1 MRFGLYRDNTKPNV
15 AARAIGAALALTI
28 TLAGC
33 AAPAAAPTTTN
44 EPATEETAATQETTE
59 ATAEETATPV
69 SEVTFASWTEG
80 SKSLKVLTDYVEKVT
95 DESSPDYIEPKD
107 RIAVFDLDGTLMCE
121 SFPWCFEYMVFA
133 DYALNNPNYQAPE
146 DVKAVAQEIIDSA
159 WGPKPDGMS
168 TRQATAG
175 AIAYQGLTPAELED
189 YVTNFKNSE
198 AEGFTNMTRGEAWY
212 KPMLEVVQYL
222 EDNDFEI
229 YIVTATER
237 NIVRAIVKDTLNI
250 DPAHVIGTEYGYTAT
265 GQADEAD
272 GDYTFQNGDKVVF
285 DGGYEGENAK
295 MCKVDAIVREIG
307 QQPVLA
313 FGNSSGDA
321 AMMVYT
327 ISDNPH
333 ASAAFM
339 VLHDDTERED
349 GDVEEAAE
357 DKAKWEELGFDIFSM
372 KDDFDTI
379 FDEGVERNVP
389 TK

>member
-33 AAPAAAPTTTN
+33 AAPAAAPATTN

-175 AIAYQGLTPAELED
+175 AIAYKGLTPAELED
-189 YVTNFKNSE
+189 YVTNYMDSE
-198 AEGFTNMTRGEAWY
+198 AEGFTNMKKGEAWY

-265 GQADEAD
+265 DQGDEAD

-285 DGGYEGENAK
+285 DGSYEGENAK

-372 KDDFDTI
+372 KDDFGTI

>member
-33 AAPAAAPTTTN
+33 AAPAAAPATTN

-133 DYALNNPNYQAPE
+133 DYALNNPDYEAPA
-146 DVKAVAQEIIDSA
+146 DVKAVAQEIVDSA

-265 GQADEAD
+265 GQGDEAD
-272 GDYTFQNGDKVVF
+272 GDYTYQNGDKVVF
-285 DGGYEGENAK
+285 DGSYEGENAK

-372 KDDFDTI
+372 KDDFGTI

>member
-33 AAPAAAPTTTN
+33 AAPAAAPATTN
-44 EPATEETAATQETTE
+44 EPVTEETAATQETTE

-175 AIAYQGLTPAELED
+175 AIAYKDLTPAELED
-189 YVTNFKNSE
+189 YVTNYMDSE
-198 AEGFTNMTRGEAWY
+198 AEGFTNMTKGEAWY

-265 GQADEAD
+265 GQGDEAD
-272 GDYTFQNGDKVVF
+272 GDYTYQNGDKVVF
-285 DGGYEGENAK
+285 DGSYEGENAK

-372 KDDFDTI
+372 KDDFGTI

>member
-33 AAPAAAPTTTN
+33 AAPAAAPATTN

-189 YVTNFKNSE
+189 YVTNYKDSE
-198 AEGFTNMTRGEAWY
+198 AEGFTNMKKGEAWY

-265 GQADEAD
+265 GQGDEAD
-272 GDYTFQNGDKVVF
+272 GDYTYQNGDKVVF
-285 DGGYEGENAK
+285 DGSYEGENAK

-372 KDDFDTI
+372 KDDFGTI